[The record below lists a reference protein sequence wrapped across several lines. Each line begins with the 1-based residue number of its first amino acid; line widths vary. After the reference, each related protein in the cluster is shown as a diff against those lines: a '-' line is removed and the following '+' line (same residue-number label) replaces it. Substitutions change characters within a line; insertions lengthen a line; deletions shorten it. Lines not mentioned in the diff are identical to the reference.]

1 MPPIPRSPTPTCSHR
16 PAQPRYILLTQS
28 ARLLAASLRAREWLC
43 PATERL
49 ACRMQRA
56 RGQPQHDGKSEATRH
71 TAFSSL
77 WALEGGRPI
86 GRSLVASK
94 KKAQHPRSL
103 LTLFRPAPFGDAC
116 LAFCFAFACTPVTA
130 GRSAGSHHT
139 PSSSSYV
146 YCYAMN
152 AAITMEGTICAC

>member
-1 MPPIPRSPTPTCSHR
+1 MPPIPPSPAPACSHR

-28 ARLLAASLRAREWLC
+28 ARLLAASFGRASGFAQQQKDLHAACSAHAGSRSMTASLR
-43 PATERL
+43 
-49 ACRMQRA
+49 
-56 RGQPQHDGKSEATRH
+56 QHDTQPFFAVG
-71 TAFSSL
+71 F
-77 WALEGGRPI
+77 GGRAANWAI
-86 GRSLVASK
+86 SGSK
-94 KKAQHPRSL
+94 QKKAQHPRSL